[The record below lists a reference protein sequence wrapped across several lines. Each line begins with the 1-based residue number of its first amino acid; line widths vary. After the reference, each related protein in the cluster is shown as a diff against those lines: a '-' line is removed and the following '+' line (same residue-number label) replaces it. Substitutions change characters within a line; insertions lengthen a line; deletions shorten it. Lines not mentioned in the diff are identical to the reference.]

1 MRKFVRRSLQV
12 VLAGVL
18 LVIIYVI
25 VLSIDRE
32 YQRTTDLG
40 AGVTLIE
47 TVHVFRS
54 AFTVIADS
62 GGSAWIPIPSRSE
75 GVIRQKL
82 LRNGAVLWES
92 PAGKTYRASVSPNR
106 QYLLLW
112 DHVHSEWWRIYD
124 LPTGTYREIY
134 LPIHPGMGDG
144 MVPLRFGRWS
154 DDSRFIVV
162 ALDGEEVEPPHK
174 WMRYR
179 ETYLLDPSNGNFYKQ
194 DHCHQPYP
202 EGEKSLPRANW
213 DDSPCAGKYED

>member
-1 MRKFVRRSLQV
+1 MRKFVRGSLYA
-12 VLAGVL
+12 LPAALL
-18 LVIIYVI
+18 LVTIYVI

-40 AGVTLIE
+40 GGATLVE

-62 GGSAWIPIPSRSE
+62 GGSAWIPVPYRSE
-75 GVIRQKL
+75 GVIHQKL

-92 PAGKTYRASVSPNR
+92 PGGKTFRASVSPNR
-106 QYLLLW
+106 QYVVLW
-112 DHVHSEWWRIYD
+112 DQVHTEWWHVYD
-124 LPTGTYREIY
+124 LPNGTDREIY
-134 LPIHPGMGDG
+134 MPVHPGLGDG
-144 MVPLRFGRWS
+144 MVPLRFGKWS
-154 DDSRFIVV
+154 DDSRFVLV
-162 ALDGEEVEPPHK
+162 ALDGEEVEPPHQ

-194 DHCHQPYP
+194 EHCHQPYP

>member
-1 MRKFVRRSLQV
+1 MRKFVRRSLHV
-12 VLAGVL
+12 VLAGT
-18 LVIIYVI
+18 IYVI
-25 VLSIDRE
+25 VLSIDRQ

-54 AFTVIADS
+54 ALTVIADS
-62 GGSAWIPIPSRSE
+62 GGSAWIPIPYRSE

-92 PAGKTYRASVSPNR
+92 PAGKTYRASVSPDR

-112 DHVHSEWWRIYD
+112 DQVHSAWWRVYD
-124 LPTGTYREIY
+124 LSTGTYREIY
-134 LPIHPGMGDG
+134 LPVHRGMGDG

-162 ALDGEEVEPPHK
+162 ALDGEEVEPP
-174 WMRYR
+174 
-179 ETYLLDPSNGNFYKQ
+179 TSG
-194 DHCHQPYP
+194 
-202 EGEKSLPRANW
+202 
-213 DDSPCAGKYED
+213 